1 MLEEIIIMFRK
12 KYTNFTLY
20 YVDSYTDT
28 NTFLSNIYPN
38 KDSTT
43 ALTNCSLIKLDYYF
57 SVIYCT
63 LTSDEIKIYL
73 NQIILLYLM
82 IFYMVQEN

>member
-1 MLEEIIIMFRK
+1 MNFNIMELIMLLDLMLKEIIIMFRK

-28 NTFLSNIYPN
+28 NTFLSNIYTN

-57 SVIYCT
+57 FS
-63 LTSDEIKIYL
+63 
-73 NQIILLYLM
+73 NLLH
-82 IFYMVQEN
+82 FNFR